1 MTSSSQAKLRLLRR
15 QNNNKHCARDQ
26 KKRHSS
32 PDCTQITDPCPLSTV
47 HCPLP
52 IADSQ
57 QCHRNTDCLTD
68 CLPATRLSRVR
79 ISRLVGTPLTLHA
92 RMASVSLRPSP
103 TARTMTSRRVPLAN
117 LPNATNSPYRDAAA
131 PGTKRARSHA
141 GDQRELAYAQ
151 PPAKK
156 LMLEADH
163 EETRRH
169 ALPRK
174 TSQNP
179 PTALQRKLE
188 AARDSRTTE
197 TRPMSRATEKAQ
209 KASQDNLESI
219 RQWQRHYKK
228 IFPQIVFYYES
239 IPEDMRSRI
248 SRRVQTLGAVSDAFE
263 L

>member
-1 MTSSSQAKLRLLRR
+1 
-15 QNNNKHCARDQ
+15 
-26 KKRHSS
+26 
-32 PDCTQITDPCPLSTV
+32 
-47 HCPLP
+47 
-52 IADSQ
+52 
-57 QCHRNTDCLTD
+57 
-68 CLPATRLSRVR
+68 
-79 ISRLVGTPLTLHA
+79 
-92 RMASVSLRPSP
+92 
-103 TARTMTSRRVPLAN
+103 MTSRRVPLAN

-156 LMLEADH
+156 LMLEADND
-163 EETRRH
+163 ETRRH

-197 TRPMSRATEKAQ
+197 TRPMSRAAEKAQ

-239 IPEDMRSRI
+239 IPEDMRSKI

-263 L
+263 LE